1 MVLWICVGVVVLGLG
16 VLAVL
21 LFDLKG
27 KADRLKRAVAL
38 TDSALTPQV
47 EIVRAGIET
56 LQAREESETAAPTNS
71 PASR

>member
-1 MVLWICVGVVVLGLG
+1 MVLWICVGVVVFGLG

-27 KADRLKRAVAL
+27 KADRLIKAAAL
-38 TDSALTPQV
+38 AESDLTPQV
-47 EIVRAGIET
+47 DVVREAVAVI
-56 LQAREESETAAPTNS
+56 QARQASENRATSNS